1 MPPFYKGA
9 IFIMIYKSFPNN
21 FLKMELK
28 LSAQEKQRMDKLSTD
43 DQLKLKAIMQMMAK
57 EKDAIE
63 KDARKAKGMME
74 DDEPKIVN
82 SLYALITNHLK
93 KVYQGIY
100 DEATYRSF
108 YDELMDNVDAGRVE
122 LDGLDVKMNL
132 IILYL

>member
-1 MPPFYKGA
+1 
-9 IFIMIYKSFPNN
+9 
-21 FLKMELK
+21 ME

-43 DQLKLKAIMQMMAK
+43 DQLKLKAVMQMMQK

-74 DDEPKIVN
+74 DDEPKVVN
-82 SLYALITNHLK
+82 SLYTLITNHLK
-93 KVYQGIY
+93 RSYPGIY

-122 LDGLDVKMNL
+122 LDGLDVQDEFDNFISVNTDSL
-132 IILYL
+132 D

>member
-1 MPPFYKGA
+1 
-9 IFIMIYKSFPNN
+9 
-21 FLKMELK
+21 ME

-43 DQLKLKAIMQMMAK
+43 DQLKLKAIMQMMQK

-74 DDEPKIVN
+74 DDEPKVVN

-93 KVYQGIY
+93 KSYSGIY

-108 YDELMDNVDAGRVE
+108 YNELMDNVDAGRVE
-122 LDGLDVKMNL
+122 LDGLDVQDEFDNFISVNTDSL
-132 IILYL
+132 D